1 MCFPIVAGVKGKIVP
16 RCDSLDGFEWR
27 QYGGACDFCWT
38 SKAVKL
44 QSIPDIK
51 EAEGRRLRAV
61 GLSAFLLFFFSFLR
75 VMQSGPSRCRQTYRL
90 SGGLAGPAKPRCSF
104 GDAASCRS
112 APLGVPSRAATSS
125 GVKAGAVL
133 LPPLPP
139 SRATFGL
146 VELGSSTSGGRTT
159 WELRMEVLWDFYRD
173 EADFKKKKMT

>member
-1 MCFPIVAGVKGKIVP
+1 MKTI
-16 RCDSLDGFEWR
+16 W
-27 QYGGACDFCWT
+27 
-38 SKAVKL
+38 
-44 QSIPDIK
+44 
-51 EAEGRRLRAV
+51 RRLW
-61 GLSAFLLFFFSFLR
+61 FLLNIKGGKTAVYSWHQRSRRETFTGCRTERVSPFFFFHFFGWCSQVR
-75 VMQSGPSRCRQTYRL
+75 AGADRQTYRL